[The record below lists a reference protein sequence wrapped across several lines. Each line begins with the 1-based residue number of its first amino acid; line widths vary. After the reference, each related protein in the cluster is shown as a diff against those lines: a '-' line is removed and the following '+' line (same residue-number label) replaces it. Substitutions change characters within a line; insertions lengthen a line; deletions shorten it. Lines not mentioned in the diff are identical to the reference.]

1 MGINLDSF
9 IDELVKDKQ
18 TQQTENQQAKEQE
31 TINLNFEEGVEKN
44 LQKINL
50 NSASLKDIAKL
61 HEIYEE
67 IKQFDESLPQKFLSL
82 EDLGGNSLEKIGQ
95 NYSTQYLQQVET
107 ITKNIEESVNKLLDS
122 LSKALFDKNYT
133 QVPQVLKELKKI
145 VRSVPQESQLFL
157 LEIKTKIKEKEIQVF
172 QAIEE
177 FKKIDLPRIRSELN
191 SEIQILLKNIIPGNS
206 KFVREQIEHLEHM
219 FNSIPSMFR
228 ITLTNEELLLNKA
241 VYKAQKYLV
250 NELNQEVEMRIKKM
264 NHLEEEFNSASFN
277 KDLNKALV
285 IYNQIVYEFMQ
296 TPNHP
301 LDKKLQH
308 LEKILDIHKKLNKL
322 YINNNVTLFLETY
335 NYSKII
341 EEAQDYIYQ
350 AKHSKNTIKLQNIQ
364 ILQEK
369 VAKLPQ
375 NFQKERNQLLVEL
388 HQVYQN
394 ILGYSYENTTSSQD
408 STYYSQDTKN
418 DPFESFTSKEHDITK
433 TSTQT
438 TFQADNKKK
447 TLTDPG
453 LDLEHTYYKKDQNI
467 HTKILHEI
475 DELYKKFQQEKNKE
489 KAQKYYKKI
498 DFYLN
503 FANIPEEKVTQIK
516 KKIANQWSKKE

>member
-1 MGINLDSF
+1 MGINLDTF
-9 IDELVKDKQ
+9 IDELVKDKKNQ
-18 TQQTENQQAKEQE
+18 TQETQTPKEE
-31 TINLNFEEGVEKN
+31 EKINLNFEEGVEKN
-44 LQKINL
+44 LQKLNL
-50 NSASLKDIAKL
+50 DSTSLKDVVKL
-61 HEIYEE
+61 HNIYQE

-95 NYSTQYLQQVET
+95 NYSSQYLQQVES
-107 ITKNIEESVNKLLDS
+107 ITKNIENNVNQLLEQ
-122 LSKALFDKNYT
+122 LSKSLIDKNYT
-133 QVPQVLKELKKI
+133 QIPQQLKELKKI
-145 VRSVPQESQLFL
+145 IRSVPQESQLFL
-157 LEIKTKIKEKEIQVF
+157 LEIKTKIKEKEIEIF
-172 QAIEE
+172 QTIEE
-177 FKKIDLPRIRSELN
+177 FKKSDLPHIKSQLN
-191 SEIQILLKNIIPGNS
+191 KEIHTLLKNIIPGNS

-228 ITLTNEELLLNKA
+228 ITLTNEELTLNKA
-241 VYKAQKYLV
+241 IFKAQKYLV
-250 NELNQEVEMRIKKM
+250 DELNQEVQMRINKM

-285 IYNQIVYEFMQ
+285 IYNQVVYEFMQ

-308 LEKILDIHKKLNKL
+308 LEKILDLHKKLNKL

-350 AKHSKNTIKLQNIQ
+350 AKHSKNTIKLQNVQ

-375 NFQKERNQLLVEL
+375 NFQKERNQLLGDL
-388 HQVYQN
+388 HEIYQKT
-394 ILGYSYENTTSSQD
+394 LRYSYNTSNNNGNQSYKSSENIFEEFSENKSSQKEFN
-408 STYYSQDTKN
+408 YSNQ
-418 DPFESFTSKEHDITK
+418 
-433 TSTQT
+433 QT
-438 TFQADNKKK
+438 TQNSKPEPK
-447 TLTDPG
+447 TQKDPG
-453 LDLEHTYYKKDQNI
+453 LDLEHTYYNKDQNI

-475 DELYKKFQQEKNKE
+475 DELYKKFQQQKSKE

-503 FANIPEEKVTQIK
+503 FANIPDDKKNQIK